1 MKAQTCSPQLLIPLR
16 LRLRAAP
23 GPGGWW
29 RSPALGARRGQE
41 EGRLAGGA
49 RPLRRCSVPRL
60 CHRGRSPRQLD
71 PQQPRAWGAP
81 PPPPLRG
88 RARSGPALHGGAGP
102 AGTMGLS
109 PPPGGGPGIA
119 KPRGFPRRRARA
131 VPAICSGRAGC
142 RGLRGSPPP
151 RLALSTTSWSAR
163 QKRPSSRSA
172 NSSPGMSWRLQATQR
187 KHSMWYTLARARITK
202 SFLLKPMLHLAHL
215 MPYNLSRAQPR
226 KKEKGGKQGEHGRG
240 KGEGR
245 EGAGGEGGRKER
257 EKERGFHS
265 RSWAAPGPA

>member
-1 MKAQTCSPQLLIPLR
+1 MEEF
-16 LRLRAAP
+16 RALCAA
-23 GPGGWW
+23 GAGGGRVGGW
-29 RSPALGARRGQE
+29 GRGPS
-41 EGRLAGGA
+41 AG
-49 RPLRRCSVPRL
+49 VPPHACR
-60 CHRGRSPRQLD
+60 HRGPFWRQLD
-71 PQQPRAWGAP
+71 PQQRRDRGAP
-81 PPPPLRG
+81 PPPPLPG
-88 RARSGPALHGGAGP
+88 RAPPGPALHGGAGP
-102 AGTMGLS
+102 AETVGPS
-109 PPPGGGPGIA
+109 PPPVAGPGIA
-119 KPRGFPRRRARA
+119 KTRGLPRRRARA

-226 KKEKGGKQGEHGRG
+226 KKEKGGKEGEHGRG

-245 EGAGGEGGRKER
+245 EGAGGRKER

>member
-1 MKAQTCSPQLLIPLR
+1 M
-16 LRLRAAP
+16 
-23 GPGGWW
+23 
-29 RSPALGARRGQE
+29 
-41 EGRLAGGA
+41 GRLVAGA
-49 RPLRRCSVPRL
+49 RPLRRCCASRVPRTRAFL
-60 CHRGRSPRQLD
+60 AAAEPAAAPSERRAPAAAPPRARTPRPGSPRRLGTRCD
-71 PQQPRAWGAP
+71 RGAVP
-81 PPPPLRG
+81 A
-88 RARSGPALHGGAGP
+88 ARSGTGRHQ
-102 AGTMGLS
+102 T
-109 PPPGGGPGIA
+109 
-119 KPRGFPRRRARA
+119 PRGSEALARA

-226 KKEKGGKQGEHGRG
+226 KKEKGGKEGEHGRG

-245 EGAGGEGGRKER
+245 EGAGGEKER

-265 RSWAAPGPA
+265 RSCAAPGPA